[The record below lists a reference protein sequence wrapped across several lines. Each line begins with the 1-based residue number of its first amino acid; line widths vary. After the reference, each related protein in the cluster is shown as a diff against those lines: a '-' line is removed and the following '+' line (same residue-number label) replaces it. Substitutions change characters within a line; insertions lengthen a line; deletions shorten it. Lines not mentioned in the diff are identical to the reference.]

1 MHHTYLRHTSIWE
14 LPARRDY
21 SALLKK
27 VLSIRDV
34 IVHRQGSVEQAIA
47 CVQSWQK
54 ESRVAHAYDYFR
66 YRAQKVIW
74 AQIIWKPFIPPKSS
88 FVLWL
93 GQRGGL
99 LTRERLD
106 FLHIDQT
113 CGFCGLEIET
123 VRHLFFTCPMSRA
136 IWQPVR
142 AWTRMRREM
151 NTLEAAVKWLRKEAR
166 GTTVPARV
174 RRLSFACTTTS
185 GYHGTVCFLMVYS
198 LVRRRLCTGFR
209 HKCIGF
215 SIPCTLVSL
224 FLVASSL
231 CAIVY

>member
-1 MHHTYLRHTSIWE
+1 MKG
-14 LPARRDY
+14 PARPVRV
-21 SALLKK
+21 SERSERSLR
-27 VLSIRDV
+27 SEIRD
-34 IVHRQGSVEQAIA
+34 
-47 CVQSWQK
+47 
-54 ESRVAHAYDYFR
+54 YDYFR
-66 YRAQKVIW
+66 HRAQKVIW
-74 AQIIWKPFIPPKSS
+74 AQIIWKPFIPPKYD

-93 GQRGGL
+93 GLRGRL
-99 LTRERLD
+99 LTRDRLD

-174 RRLSFACTTTS
+174 RRLSFACT
-185 GYHGTVCFLMVYS
+185 VYYIWLS
-198 LVRRRLCTGFR
+198 RNRMFFDGLQPSPKKIVHRIQ
-209 HKCIGF
+209 KCIGF
-215 SIPCTLVSL
+215 YIPCTLVSL

>member
-54 ESRVAHAYDYFR
+54 GSRVAHAYDYFR
-66 YRAQKVIW
+66 HRAQNW

-93 GQRGGL
+93 GQRGRL

-174 RRLSFACTTTS
+174 RRLSFACT
-185 GYHGTVCFLMVYS
+185 VYYIWLS
-198 LVRRRLCTGFR
+198 RNRMFFDGLQPSPKEIVHRIQTQVYRVLY
-209 HKCIGF
+209 
-215 SIPCTLVSL
+215 SMYPSVSL
-224 FLVASSL
+224 PSS
-231 CAIVY
+231 